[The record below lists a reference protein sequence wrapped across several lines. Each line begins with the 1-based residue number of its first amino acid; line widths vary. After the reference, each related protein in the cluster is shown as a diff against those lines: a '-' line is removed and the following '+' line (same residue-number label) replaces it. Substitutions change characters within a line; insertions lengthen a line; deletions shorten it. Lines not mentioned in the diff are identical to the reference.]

1 MSGQTD
7 SHASRIADQ
16 HEHQRNLPIDPETMR
31 PVACF
36 RAHLAHDGG
45 DIIAVRYRKGR
56 ASPWQTYWNN
66 PLTGKRECANFGT
79 QREAER
85 HDSLIKHRIRFDR
98 ESFRKEEE
106 EHEEKTSTLTLEGAY
121 LMYLRH
127 KQFSRKGLQW
137 QMDAMRYPL
146 SQIGMLPITE
156 ITRRHLEQIREAML
170 AMPVKQTSTRGR
182 LSVLRTV
189 LRWCA
194 AQGIMNP
201 LEFPKLPPAQ
211 YEKFIPPTPGELAEI
226 MAAAAPHVVRVI
238 ILGAQGGVRVGPS
251 EMFRL
256 TWDDVDL
263 IQGIL
268 RVHGAKKILT
278 PRGVKSPSVKAS
290 CRFFINGGRKTRPQ
304 EWHISSTIMAS
315 LCKKSK
321 RHGFPLCAGRVS
333 HVEFVRMTCVMLSPL
348 S

>member
-1 MSGQTD
+1 M
-7 SHASRIADQ
+7 
-16 HEHQRNLPIDPETMR
+16 
-31 PVACF
+31 
-36 RAHLAHDGG
+36 
-45 DIIAVRYRKGR
+45 AVRYRKGR

-79 QREAER
+79 QHEAEK
-85 HDSLIKHRIRFDR
+85 HDSLIKHRIKFDR

-106 EHEEKTSTLTLEGAY
+106 TEEEHEEKTSTITLEGAY
-121 LMYLRH
+121 LLYLKQ

-156 ITRRHLEQIREAML
+156 ITRRHLEQIKEAML
-170 AMPVKQTSTRGR
+170 AMPVKQASTRGR

-194 AQGIMNP
+194 AQGLMNP

-226 MAAAAPHVVRVI
+226 IAAAAPHIVRVI

-268 RVHGAKKILT
+268 RVHGAKKNPNAPWREVPIRESLLPIFHKWRQEDEAAGMAYLIHHNGKPVQKIKTAWLSALRRAGITRRIRPYDLRHAFATELIAGGVDIGTVANLMGHSSPTMILM
-278 PRGVKSPSVKAS
+278 RGQ
-290 CRFFINGGRKTRPQ
+290 KT
-304 EWHISSTIMAS
+304 
-315 LCKKSK
+315 
-321 RHGFPLCAGRVS
+321 
-333 HVEFVRMTCVMLSPL
+333 
-348 S
+348 